1 MRRAV
6 LAMAALALAA
16 SATRADTRTGTS
28 TAQPSTAQ
36 PSTAQPSTAQP
47 STAQPS
53 TAQPSTAQRPTAQRP
68 TAQRPTA
75 QRPTTQPS
83 TAQPSTAHRPT
94 AQPSTSQPPTA
105 QPSTAQPPSAQPPTA
120 QPPTAQPP
128 TAQPSAAQPLASSAT
143 LVALVPEASND
154 DARKSIA
161 IGARG
166 EVFEPDG
173 KGAWVRRQRT
183 STSESLSIAGRAG
196 DAVIGWG
203 NGIVYRLAA
212 NGWSA
217 IRLHQKERAVASGG
231 VRAIAAVGRQL
242 FALDKT
248 VNGEPAKLAVAPS
261 NVIAIGAGP
270 RGVIVQLDRGLFR
283 LQGARVGAIA
293 NAPKAIA
300 KVVSDRWV
308 LVADGAIDL
317 KTGRKTGFPPT
328 STVVV
333 AAMMEDERLVLVVRN
348 RDRAG
353 LDVVTLKDSKLE
365 RTPLDI
371 PPSSTGAVPEPVGI
385 VLDRSNRIVVAMRDG
400 QIVMR
405 DAPTA
410 TWTTT
415 TITEA
420 VFAAKPGPAPARS
433 R

>member
-6 LAMAALALAA
+6 FAMAALALAA
-16 SATRADTRTGTS
+16 SAARADTRTGTS
-28 TAQPSTAQ
+28 TAQPQTSRPPTAQ
-36 PSTAQPSTAQP
+36 PSTA
-47 STAQPS
+47 
-53 TAQPSTAQRPTAQRP
+53 RP
-68 TAQRPTA
+68 
-75 QRPTTQPS
+75 
-83 TAQPSTAHRPT
+83 PT
-94 AQPSTSQPPTA
+94 AQPPTSRPPTAQPQTA

-120 QPPTAQPP
+120 QPSTSQPFAP
-128 TAQPSAAQPLASSAT
+128 ATT

-203 NGIVYRLAA
+203 NGIVYRLAP

-217 IRLHQKERAVASGG
+217 IRLHQKERSVASGG

-293 NAPKAIA
+293 NAPKAIT

-333 AAMMEDERLVLVVRN
+333 AAMMEDERLVLVVRQ
-348 RDRAG
+348 RAA
-353 LDVVTLKDSKLE
+353 LEVVTLKDSKLE

-371 PPSSTGAVPEPVGI
+371 PPGPTGALPEPVGV

-400 QIVMR
+400 RIVMR

-415 TITEA
+415 TITEV